1 MMKKQKKITVR
12 LSFKGK
18 TIYEE
23 DRYVNQLKIEDEDRR
38 IDAMIRY
45 HENEKL
51 SGINA
56 FY

>member
-1 MMKKQKKITVR
+1 MKKQKKITVR

-38 IDAMIRY
+38 IDAIIRY